1 MWDGRWWWNPRSF
14 SDMLKLCNDGCILI
28 PRDSRLGR
36 LREPFLLCPWEIPDG
51 QEKMLVICRMSQ
63 TKGTKARMLAFLFLS
78 THIFFSYS
86 AATGSEFLLRKPT
99 PTEQKRKMPLLKG
112 RRMQISIFW
121 TETLAE
127 LENPDTVGSTEAL
140 AGEKSTC
147 PGGWMKELQWLNQ
160 GLNRC
165 LSG

>member
-1 MWDGRWWWNPRSF
+1 
-14 SDMLKLCNDGCILI
+14 MLKLCNDGCILI

-36 LREPFLLCPWEIPDG
+36 PREPFLLCPWEIPDG

-63 TKGTKARMLAFLFLS
+63 TKGTKVRMLAFLFLS

-127 LENPDTVGSTEAL
+127 LENPDTVGSTEGVGRREVHL
-140 AGEKSTC
+140 SRR
-147 PGGWMKELQWLNQ
+147 LNE
-160 GLNRC
+160 RASVTR
-165 LSG
+165 SGVK